1 MEDKLVIPL
10 FVLPNGIFPT
20 SEEPLRVFEPRYKQM
35 LDDCILN
42 ELPFGYIAA
51 KKPYSEIEGWSAPA
65 EFGVLAQIENFTEQG
80 SNLLF
85 TAKGE
90 SRFKIKKIIPPALPA
105 KMFED
110 VFPSVEEL
118 VEAYIDTNP
127 NGKLYLRAEIELIDD
142 LTGEIDEK
150 RWKDFII
157 SWSRYIIKVDFILK
171 MSGLSE
177 EDLLLILYNEF
188 IPYDNTG
195 LWNACLSILESH
207 EEKQNA
213 LSSENAEEVMKLLEE
228 SLNQKF
234 YKNNDFEMIID
245 EEE

>member
-1 MEDKLVIPL
+1 MEVFSPNNVPELKEGEVIIPL
-10 FVLPNGIFPT
+10 FTLDTLLLP
-20 SEEPLRVFEPRYKQM
+20 EDQMMMRVFEPRYKQM

-118 VEAYIDTNP
+118 VEVYIDNDP

-150 RWKDFII
+150 RWEDFII
-157 SWSRYIIKVDFILK
+157 SWSKYLIKAPFFGGLTLLDSRARYKASSKEGATHPTSPVEAISTPETGSAPFSLEKLK
-171 MSGLSE
+171 TAA
-177 EDLLLILYNEF
+177 F
-188 IPYDNTG
+188 TPT
-195 LWNACLSILESH
+195 
-207 EEKQNA
+207 
-213 LSSENAEEVMKLLEE
+213 
-228 SLNQKF
+228 
-234 YKNNDFEMIID
+234 
-245 EEE
+245 